1 MFSKLMGSSSESKRT
16 GPDVPSNQEQSV
28 PKQPNSQ
35 LLELH
40 SKQRNNT
47 NVLNSCYNF
56 VYLNIARLLLDNG
69 KNKSKI
75 SFLADIFNEHT
86 LFCGLC
92 ETFLHSDIL
101 DAEVSLHGYNISRCD
116 RIDRIGGGVCFYIR
130 EGIGFEEILKYSN
143 AVCEVLILKLKNPD
157 LILINI
163 YRPPNASCEDF
174 GDVLLKVRKCMDNLP
189 APLSNIVVVGDF
201 NFPHIDW
208 NSINISCNQ
217 AAKLKL
223 LTQHLFLCQYVKTP
237 TRNENILDH
246 IFSNDEMI
254 LTVETNETVVSDH
267 NIINVETKISV
278 KCMNNRLHNEPTSL
292 FESID
297 YNTSDWEKIKY
308 SLKLIAWG
316 PELDQLNAEQCLQK
330 ISDTLYEICAS
341 YSKSKHRVGKRV
353 NKYFKHRKT
362 LMRKR
367 CRLRKKLDSSNCDDQ
382 NCGYQQKIRDIE
394 KCICE
399 SHRDEQKQD
408 ELRVSTSNETNFR
421 GNLPLL
427 NTMLQYYINCT
438 SIL

>member
-1 MFSKLMGSSSESKRT
+1 M
-16 GPDVPSNQEQSV
+16 
-28 PKQPNSQ
+28 
-35 LLELH
+35 
-40 SKQRNNT
+40 
-47 NVLNSCYNF
+47 
-56 VYLNIARLLLDNG
+56 LDNG

-237 TRNENILDH
+237 TRNENILDL

-267 NIINVETKISV
+267 NIINVETKIPV

-316 PELDQLNAEQCLQK
+316 PELVQLNAEQCLQK

-353 NKYFKHRKT
+353 NKYRSAF
-362 LMRKR
+362 
-367 CRLRKKLDSSNCDDQ
+367 
-382 NCGYQQKIRDIE
+382 
-394 KCICE
+394 
-399 SHRDEQKQD
+399 
-408 ELRVSTSNETNFR
+408 
-421 GNLPLL
+421 
-427 NTMLQYYINCT
+427 
-438 SIL
+438 